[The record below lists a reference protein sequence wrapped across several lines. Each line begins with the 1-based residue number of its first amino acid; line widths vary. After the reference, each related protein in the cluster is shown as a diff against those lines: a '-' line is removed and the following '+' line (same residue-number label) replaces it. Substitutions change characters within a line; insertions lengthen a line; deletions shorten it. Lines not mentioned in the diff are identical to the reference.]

1 MNKQQ
6 LLLYSLLSGAL
17 LFGMSEAAFA
27 AELAAEEYTLDEYV
41 VTANRVPTKVTETAA
56 AVTVITRAEIEKG
69 GFTSVPEILKSTSVT
84 IEDDSTGALPVV
96 NGDHRV
102 LILVDGRRMNW
113 DQIVKSGSSG
123 GVNLSYLPIKN
134 IERIEIV
141 RGPGSSLYGSD
152 AVGGVINI
160 ITRQATEANTL
171 FSTEA
176 GSWGLRNYS
185 LVTESKLDNGFS
197 YFLAAEHKKQG
208 DYDYIDAETGKIT
221 SFAAT
226 HFDQNTVNLRLDK
239 ELDSD
244 RSLSLQVD
252 HMDRDGGFNWSAKGY
267 YYTPEGRSNAL
278 DNNVALTYRQGQ
290 NNFLRIFRNYSTE
303 NAHSNLTDYRV
314 SRSALGGEWQQ
325 SVKLNDNNT
334 LVGGTEWIGT
344 DFDYPTQGIDKNYNT
359 HAFYIEDHI
368 KLPSNWTVTM
378 GTRYDDHSIIG
389 DHVTSRF
396 TANRKLSDTTN
407 IFASWGQF
415 VKAPTIEALYTT
427 TAFMIGNPNLKP
439 ETGDTITVGMNTQL
453 GEGTKLQTSVFS
465 SRITDALSWE
475 SGATIND
482 PGRYINLAQEKRQGL
497 DITLT
502 RQLSPQWN
510 VSAGYSYVNI
520 KSKADA
526 TSDYF
531 ADNSNS
537 QPRGYRLNV
546 QYDQDKWDAGLT
558 LRSAAGRSLTHF
570 TSQSYAT
577 LDMVLNYQAT
587 PDTRIYVKGYN
598 LTNDAYE
605 LRGYNW
611 PIGAYPM
618 PARHF
623 LFGIE
628 KHI

>member
-1 MNKQQ
+1 MTKQQ
-6 LLLYSLLSGAL
+6 FLLYSLLSGVL
-17 LFGMSEAAFA
+17 VFGMSEAALA
-27 AELAAEEYTLDEYV
+27 AEIAAEEYALDEYV

-56 AVTVITRAEIEKG
+56 AVTVITLADIEKG
-69 GFTSVPEILKSTSVT
+69 GFTSVPEILKSANVT
-84 IEDDSTGALPVV
+84 IEDDSTGALPVL
-96 NGDHRV
+96 NGDNRV

-113 DQIVKSGSSG
+113 DQVVKSGSSG

-160 ITRQATEANTL
+160 ITRKGAQTNT
-171 FSTEA
+171 FISTEA

-185 LVTESKLDNGFS
+185 LVTESKLANGLS
-197 YFLAAEHKKQG
+197 YFFSAEHKKQG
-208 DYDYIDAETGKIT
+208 DYEYKNADTGETT
-221 SFAAT
+221 TFAAT
-226 HFDQNTVNLRLDK
+226 NYDQNTINLRLDQ
-239 ELDSD
+239 ELSKD

-252 HMDRDGGFNWSAKGY
+252 HMDRDGGFNWSSKGY

-278 DNNVALTYRQGQ
+278 DNNVALTYHQGQ
-290 NNFLRIFRNYSTE
+290 DSFLRIFRNYAKE

-314 SRSALGGEWQQ
+314 ARSALGGEWQK
-325 SVKLNDNNT
+325 SIKLNDNNT
-334 LVGGTEWIGT
+334 LVGGTEWIKT

-359 HAFYIEDHI
+359 HAFYLEDHI
-368 KLPSNWTVTM
+368 KLPSQWTLTM

-396 TANRKLSDTTN
+396 TANRKINDTTN

-415 VKAPTIEALYTT
+415 VKAPTVEALYTT
-427 TAFMIGNPNLKP
+427 TSFMIGNPDLKP
-439 ETGDTITVGMNTQL
+439 EEGDTVTVGMNTRL
-453 GEGTKLQTSVFS
+453 GDGTKLQTSVFS
-465 SRITDALSWE
+465 SRITNALSWQ

-497 DITLT
+497 DVTLA

-526 TSDYF
+526 ASDYID
-531 ADNSNS
+531 DNSNS
-537 QPRGYRLNV
+537 RPNGYHFNV

-558 LRSAAGRSLTHF
+558 LRSASGRSLTHF
-570 TSQSYAT
+570 TSQSYAV
-577 LDMVLNYQAT
+577 LDMIVNYQVT
-587 PDTRIYVKGYN
+587 SDTRIYVKGYN
-598 LTNDAYE
+598 LTNEAYE

-623 LFGIE
+623 LFGVE